1 MKTQRQLFAATL
13 VSLLMLSGCASL
25 GAEALAEGGSDGRG
39 QPAFDQGDILQV
51 MERDSRGG

>member
-1 MKTQRQLFAATL
+1 MQTQRPLFAATL

-25 GAEALAEGGSDGRG
+25 GAQALADGGGSG
-39 QPAFDQGDILQV
+39 QGASDQEDILQA